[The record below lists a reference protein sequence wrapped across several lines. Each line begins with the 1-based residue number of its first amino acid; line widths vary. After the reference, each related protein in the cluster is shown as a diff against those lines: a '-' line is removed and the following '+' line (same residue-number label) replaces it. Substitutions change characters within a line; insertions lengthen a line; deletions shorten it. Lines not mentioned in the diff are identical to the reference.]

1 MTSEEQH
8 FFSVLLESFESK
20 VNVIADGHIAL
31 VEGQKQTN
39 AKLDRIESDVGVLKS
54 DVGVLKSDVGVLKSD
69 VGVLKGTVERLEK
82 GQARLEKK
90 VDGIA
95 TQLTAR
101 VCGLETDVK
110 ALKDD
115 MGRVKGRLDLNA

>member
-1 MTSEEQH
+1 MFACGTSFSCREGLDLTSEEQH
-8 FFSVLLESFESK
+8 FFTVLLESVESK
-20 VNVIADGHIAL
+20 VSVIADGHIAL

-39 AKLDRIESDVGVLKS
+39 AKLDRIETDVGVLK
-54 DVGVLKSDVGVLKSD
+54 D
-69 VGVLKGTVERLEK
+69 TVERLDN
-82 GQARLEKK
+82 GQTRLEKK

-95 TQLTAR
+95 TQLNTR